1 MYELPLLTIAALLV
15 SFLAGREKTLRAV
28 RVAAKRFVAILPR
41 FIPMLLLVAVVLYLV
56 PERVIARYLGTGNLW
71 AGVLFASLLGS
82 VSVMPGF
89 IAFPLCGIL
98 LAKGV
103 PYTVLAAF
111 STTLMTVGVVS
122 APVEMK
128 YLGLKVTLLRNGVSF
143 LLALIV
149 ALAVGLI
156 FGEIPR

>member
-1 MYELPLLTIAALLV
+1 MYELPLLTAAALLV

-28 RVAAKRFVAILPR
+28 RIAAKRFVAILPR

-56 PERVIARYLGTGNLW
+56 PERVIARYLGTENLW

-143 LLALIV
+143 LIALIV

>member
-1 MYELPLLTIAALLV
+1 MYELPVLTLAALLV
-15 SFLAGREKTLRAV
+15 SFLADRERTLRAV
-28 RVAAKRFVAILPR
+28 RIGVKRFIAILPR
-41 FIPMLLLVAVVLYLV
+41 FIPMLVLVAVVLYLV
-56 PERVIARYLGTGNLW
+56 PESAIARYLGTGNLW

-128 YLGLKVTLLRNGVSF
+128 YLGVKATLLRNGMSF
-143 LLALIV
+143 LMALIV
-149 ALAVGLI
+149 ALSVGLV